1 MATHSSVLAWRISG
15 MGEPGG
21 CRLWGHTESDTT
33 EVTQHSIAYQIM
45 GFLCGSAGKES
56 AYNAGDLGS
65 NPGWEDPLEK
75 EMATH
80 SRTLAWKIPW
90 TEEWNRLKSMES
102 QRVGYDCATNFHFHF
117 SYQIMVHHFEVP
129 YKVQMMYKYELILLP
144 KMKRSHFIAMS
155 QGCLWSS
162 REDS

>member
-1 MATHSSVLAWRISG
+1 
-15 MGEPGG
+15 
-21 CRLWGHTESDTT
+21 
-33 EVTQHSIAYQIM
+33 M

-65 NPGWEDPLEK
+65 TPGWEDPLEK

-144 KMKRSHFIAMS
+144 RMKRSHFIAMS